1 MKNYGLLG
9 WPLGHSLS
17 PIIHKEL
24 LKICNISG
32 DYKLYEI
39 EPGSLKAESQ
49 RLFEL
54 SGFNVTV
61 PHKTGII
68 PLLDGLDEKAA
79 LFGSVNTVKTGK
91 RNIGFNTDCIGFLR
105 ALENADIPL
114 CGKVLLC
121 GNGGVARTIAFEAAL
136 AGCDLTIACR
146 NSATKKAI
154 DLQTE
159 IKEKTGKS
167 TAVCE
172 YSKLEKGWDL
182 IINGTSV
189 GMLPNTNAC
198 VLDKETV
205 QSAKAVYDVIYN
217 PAETLLLKYAKE
229 AGIMHENGLSMLV
242 WQAAAAQEIWNGVNF
257 SPKDIETVL
266 KITEEELKSR

>member
-17 PIIHKEL
+17 PVIHREL
-24 LKICNISG
+24 FKISNVPG
-32 DYKLYEI
+32 EYRLYEI
-39 EPGSLKAESQ
+39 EPAHLESEAP

-54 SGFNVTV
+54 SGFNITV
-61 PHKTGII
+61 PHKIGII

-79 LFGSVNTVKTGK
+79 LFGSVNTVKTGNK
-91 RNIGFNTDCIGFLR
+91 NTGFNTDCLGFLR
-105 ALENADIPL
+105 ALEGAGITL
-114 CGKVLLC
+114 GGKVLLC

-136 AGCDLTIACR
+136 ANCELTIACR
-146 NSATKKAI
+146 ESGIERAKA
-154 DLQTE
+154 LQQE

-167 TAVCE
+167 VCVCE
-172 YSKLEKGWDL
+172 YSGLEKGWDL

-189 GMLPNTNAC
+189 GMLPRTNAC

-217 PAETLLLKYAKE
+217 PAETLLLKYARE
-229 AGIMHENGLSMLV
+229 AGIKCENGLSMLV
-242 WQAAAAQEIWNGVNF
+242 WQAAAAQEIWNDVKFTNE
-257 SPKDIETVL
+257 DIEKVL
-266 KITEEELKSR
+266 KITESELKNR